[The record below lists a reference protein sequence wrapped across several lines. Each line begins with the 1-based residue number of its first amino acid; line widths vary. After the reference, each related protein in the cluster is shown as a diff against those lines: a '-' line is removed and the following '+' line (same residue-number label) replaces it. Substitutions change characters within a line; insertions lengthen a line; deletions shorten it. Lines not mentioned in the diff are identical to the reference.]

1 MKEDNLKKS
10 VVVTNADKYE
20 KNKES
25 DDQNKQKEKKNKDN
39 KGIFWVILWEM
50 MNFLQKKV
58 MRNNSECRSCVVLV
72 HVVWQIKGVYA

>member
-1 MKEDNLKKS
+1 MYYAENEEDNLKKS

-39 KGIFWVILWEM
+39 KGKKNEETKSDAEKNNNERLSYNPFA
-50 MNFLQKKV
+50 NFDFKLL
-58 MRNNSECRSCVVLV
+58 N
-72 HVVWQIKGVYA
+72 